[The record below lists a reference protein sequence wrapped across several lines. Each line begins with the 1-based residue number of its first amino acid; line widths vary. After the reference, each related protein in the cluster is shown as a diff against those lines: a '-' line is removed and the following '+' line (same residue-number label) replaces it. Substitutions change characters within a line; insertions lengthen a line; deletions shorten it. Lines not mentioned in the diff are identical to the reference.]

1 MKKIT
6 YLIPSIHCMHCAHSI
21 KMELGEIPG
30 IQSVDVDI
38 QQKTVAIEYDEITN
52 EEKIISILQE
62 INYPP
67 QLEK

>member
-1 MKKIT
+1 MRIA
-6 YLIPSIHCMHCAHSI
+6 LRWNL
-21 KMELGEIPG
+21 ENPG